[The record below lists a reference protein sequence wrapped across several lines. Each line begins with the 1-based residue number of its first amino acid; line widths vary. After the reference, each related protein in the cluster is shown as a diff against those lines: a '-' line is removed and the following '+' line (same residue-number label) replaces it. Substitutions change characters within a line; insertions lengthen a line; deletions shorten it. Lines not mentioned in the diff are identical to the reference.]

1 MIRFATIGSNVIVDA
16 FLRGAAHD
24 PRFAWQAVYSRTQER
39 ADLFAAKYGITKTYT
54 SLQALAADPQID
66 AVYIASPN
74 CFHAPQAIL
83 MMEHGK
89 HVLCEKPLAPSLEES
104 QAMVCAAQKHGVVLM
119 EAMKTTLLP
128 NFARVREAL
137 PRLGTIRRDFA
148 QFCQYSSR
156 YDRFKNGIIENA
168 FRAGMGNGALR
179 DLGVYGLAPLVHLFG
194 MPQQLQASA
203 IRLSTGVDG
212 QGSVLMTYP
221 GMEAVVLF
229 SKISDSRLPSEI
241 QGEAGRIVIQQL
253 SNMERP
259 VLELRDGSV
268 TDLSVPTLEDNLYYE
283 LKEFLDVIESGAGES
298 AVNTHQRS
306 LDVLEL
312 VDKAEAAACSGC

>member
-1 MIRFATIGSNVIVDA
+1 
-16 FLRGAAHD
+16 
-24 PRFAWQAVYSRTQER
+24 
-39 ADLFAAKYGITKTYT
+39 
-54 SLQALAADPQID
+54 
-66 AVYIASPN
+66 
-74 CFHAPQAIL
+74 
-83 MMEHGK
+83 
-89 HVLCEKPLAPSLEES
+89 
-104 QAMVCAAQKHGVVLM
+104 
-119 EAMKTTLLP
+119 
-128 NFARVREAL
+128 
-137 PRLGTIRRDFA
+137 
-148 QFCQYSSR
+148 
-156 YDRFKNGIIENA
+156 
-168 FRAGMGNGALR
+168 MGNGALR

-306 LDVLEL
+306 LDVLRL
-312 VDKAEAAACSGC
+312 VDSRAAACSGC

>member
-1 MIRFATIGSNVIVDA
+1 MIRFATIGSNVIVDS

-24 PRFAWQAVYSRTQER
+24 PRFQLQAVYSRTQER
-39 ADLFAAKYGITKTYT
+39 ATEFADKYGVKHTYT
-54 SLQALAADPQID
+54 SLEALAADPHVD

-74 CFHAPQAIL
+74 CFHAPQAML

-89 HVLCEKPLAPSLEES
+89 HVLCEKPLAPSFAEGK
-104 QAMVCAAQKHGVVLM
+104 AMTREARRHGVVLM

-128 NFARVREAL
+128 NFFRIKEAL
-137 PRLGTIRRDFA
+137 PQIGTVRRFFA

-156 YDRFKNGIIENA
+156 YDNFKKGIVSNA

-203 IRLSTGVDG
+203 ILLSTGVDG
-212 QGSVLMTYP
+212 QGTVLMTYP
-221 GMEAVVLF
+221 GMEAVVEF
-229 SKISDSRLPSEI
+229 SKISDSFLPSEI
-241 QGEAGRIVIQQL
+241 QGENGRILLGKL
-253 SNMERP
+253 STVKDP
-259 VLELRDGSV
+259 VLVMRDGTT
-268 TDLSVPTLEDNLYYE
+268 TDLSVPTIADDMYYE
-283 LKEFLDVIESGAGES
+283 LKEFIDVIESGAAES

-306 LDVLEL
+306 LDVLQL
-312 VDKAEAAACSGC
+312 VDRAGKIIQSK

>member
-1 MIRFATIGSNVIVDA
+1 MIRFATIGSNVIVDS

-24 PRFAWQAVYSRTQER
+24 PRFQLYAVYSRTQER
-39 ADLFAAKYGITKTYT
+39 ATEFAVKHGVKHTYT
-54 SLQALAADPQID
+54 SLEALAADPQVD

-89 HVLCEKPLAPSLEES
+89 HVLCEKPLAPSFAEGK
-104 QAMVCAAQKHGVVLM
+104 AMTLAARRHGVVLM
-119 EAMKTTLLP
+119 EAMKTTLMP
-128 NFARVREAL
+128 NFFRVKEAL
-137 PRLGTIRRDFA
+137 PHIGKARRFFA

-156 YDRFKNGIIENA
+156 YDNFKKGEVSNA

-203 IRLSTGVDG
+203 TLLSTGVDG
-212 QGSVLMTYP
+212 QGTVLMTYP
-221 GMEAVVLF
+221 GMEAVVEF
-229 SKISDSRLPSEI
+229 SKVSDSFLPSEI
-241 QGEAGRIVIQQL
+241 QGENGRILLGKL
-253 SNMERP
+253 STVKDP
-259 VLELRDGSV
+259 VLEMRDGTT
-268 TDLSVPTLEDNLYYE
+268 TDLSVPTIADDMYYE
-283 LKEFLDVIESGAGES
+283 LKEFLDVIKSGAKES

-312 VDKAEAAACSGC
+312 VDRAGKIIQSK